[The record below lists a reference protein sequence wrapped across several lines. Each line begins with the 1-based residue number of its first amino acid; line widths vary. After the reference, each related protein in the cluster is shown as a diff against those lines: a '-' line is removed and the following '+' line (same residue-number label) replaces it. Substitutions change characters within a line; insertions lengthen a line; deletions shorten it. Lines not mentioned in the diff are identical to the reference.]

1 MKQKDKIDCRFA
13 CDGGCKDCTDQARTN
28 LSMVEEESRLLLP
41 NLNVTAGA
49 ASRHEHKP
57 QLGRIF
63 KVPCCVIYYI
73 PPGLIASG
81 YVLSLGAGSH
91 PGCLASEEIPFE
103 PLPG

>member
-1 MKQKDKIDCRFA
+1 MSDHDTRKQLSPHQAEMK
-13 CDGGCKDCTDQARTN
+13 
-28 LSMVEEESRLLLP
+28 
-41 NLNVTAGA
+41 
-49 ASRHEHKP
+49 
-57 QLGRIF
+57 
-63 KVPCCVIYYI
+63 YYI

>member
-1 MKQKDKIDCRFA
+1 MTNYTSEIQLFVEKNMLEPPDRSGVYLSKIP
-13 CDGGCKDCTDQARTN
+13 
-28 LSMVEEESRLLLP
+28 S
-41 NLNVTAGA
+41 
-49 ASRHEHKP
+49 
-57 QLGRIF
+57 
-63 KVPCCVIYYI
+63 I

>member
-1 MKQKDKIDCRFA
+1 MDSEDGDVLAAGRFSTQ
-13 CDGGCKDCTDQARTN
+13 CNPGKGRPTN
-28 LSMVEEESRLLLP
+28 RPTSMAPKSRNVEMSCFRSRRRGSKSA
-41 NLNVTAGA
+41 TI
-49 ASRHEHKP
+49 S
-57 QLGRIF
+57 
-63 KVPCCVIYYI
+63 CYYI